1 MGMRDDS
8 VGFFWEEIQVK
19 EKRVSYDRP
28 TPPIPDT
35 GWVAP
40 GEFPRLRDARVL
52 GLDTETKDRALMEKG
67 PGFRREGEE
76 GAHIVGMSVGT
87 PDGGRWYFPMRHKIA
102 PEQNLNPDHVL
113 DWARDNICTEGQ
125 VKVGANL
132 SYDVD
137 ALWSENVP
145 VTGPF
150 IDVQHAEALIDSN
163 RFTYNLDALADTYLG
178 ESKVKNEL
186 AEWIERA
193 YGDGANYR
201 AHIWASPACLVG
213 PYAEGDVDLPLRI
226 WSKQKLIL
234 EQQFMMGLFDLE
246 TELIPMMVQMR
257 QSGVRVDIDYATRL
271 DDELTQGILETDARL
286 KALTGGRL
294 VLDPDKDIPKDELA
308 AIFDAAGV
316 AYPLTAGG
324 KPSFVKE
331 WLERVN
337 HPAGELV
344 RHRRQLQK
352 YRNTFVRSYIL
363 DKHVNGR
370 IYALFHQ
377 LKGDENG
384 TVSGRFS
391 SSLPNLQ
398 NIPARDEYWGPK
410 LRALFIPED
419 GEQWVR
425 HDWSQIEYRF
435 LAHYARGP
443 SGEAVRNRYRT
454 DPSTDFHEM
463 TLDLVAP
470 FAGWDISTPGMR
482 KQWRKPVKN
491 INFGLVYGMGVDTLI
506 GYLGL
511 SREQSEYIIQ
521 QYHNAVPFVRATYDV
536 ASSRATDRG
545 FIQTV
550 FGRRARFDFWEPRW
564 GVNTVGHGLRY
575 DQAVEMWGPKI
586 RRAYTHKAL
595 NALLQGSAA
604 DLMKVAMR
612 DIHKSGATKVVGV
625 PKLTCHDELGHS
637 ANRSKQHV
645 EAINEVKHIMENCMT
660 LQVPIIAEQS
670 WGNNWGECK

>member
-1 MGMRDDS
+1 MRDDS
-8 VGFFWEEIQVK
+8 IGFFWEEVQTR

-28 TPPIPDT
+28 IPAIPDT

-40 GEFPRLRDARVL
+40 GEFPRLRDVRTL
-52 GLDTETKDRALMEKG
+52 GLDTETKDLALTEKG
-67 PGFRREGEE
+67 PGFRREGDE
-76 GAHIVGMSVGT
+76 GAHIVGISVGT
-87 PDGGRWYFPMRHKIA
+87 EDGGRWYFPMRHKIA

-113 DWARDNICTEGQ
+113 EWARDNICTEGQ
-125 VKVGANL
+125 TKVGANL

-137 ALWSENVP
+137 ALWSEGVP

-150 IDVQHAEALIDSN
+150 IDVQHAEALIDTN
-163 RFTYNLDALADTYLG
+163 RYTYNLDALSDTYLG

-186 AEWIERA
+186 AAWIEKA
-193 YGDGANYR
+193 YGDGDNYR
-201 AHIWASPACLVG
+201 RHIWAAPPCLVG

-226 WSKQKLIL
+226 WTKQKLIL

-257 QSGVRVDIDYATRL
+257 QSGVRVDIEYAKRL
-271 DDELTQGILETDARL
+271 DDELTQGILETDAKL
-286 KALTGGRL
+286 QAISGGIL
-294 VLDPDKDIPKDELA
+294 HLDPDKDISKGELQA
-308 AIFDAAGV
+308 LFDQAGV
-316 AYPLTAGG
+316 AYPRTAKGA
-324 KPSFVKE
+324 PSFVKE
-331 WLERVN
+331 WLERVA

-352 YRNTFVRSYIL
+352 YRNTFVRSYVL

-370 IYALFHQ
+370 LFALFHQ

-410 LRALFIPED
+410 LRALFIPEE

-443 SGEAVRNRYRT
+443 SGAGVRERYRS
-454 DPSTDFHEM
+454 DPTTDFHEM

-470 FAGWDISTPGMR
+470 FAGWDISTKDKR
-482 KQWRKPVKN
+482 KVWRKPVKN
-491 INFGLVYGMGVDTLI
+491 INFGLVYGMGVDTMI
-506 GYLGL
+506 QYLGL
-511 SREQSEYIIQ
+511 SREQSEYIIN
-521 QYHNAVPFVRATYDV
+521 QYHNAVPFVRATYNV
-536 ASSRATDRG
+536 AQSRAADRG
-545 FIQTV
+545 YITTIG
-550 FGRRARFDFWEPRW
+550 GRRARFDLWEPRW
-564 GVNTVGHGLRY
+564 GKDFDRALRY
-575 DQAVEMWGPKI
+575 DAAVEAWGTKI
-586 RRAYTHKAL
+586 QRAYTHKAL

-604 DLMKVAMR
+604 DLMKEAMR
-612 DIHKSGATKVVGV
+612 QIKHSGATRVVGV
-625 PKLTCHDELGHS
+625 PKITCHDELGHS
-637 ANRSKQHV
+637 ANPNIKEHV
-645 EAINEVKHIMENCMT
+645 EAINEVKHIMENCME
-660 LQVPIIAEQS
+660 LLVPIIAEQS